1 MLKGLRMHPVGT
13 LCCYLTGIALRRT
26 FLWREIQAGS
36 WRKAGQILRSS
47 WVNGQLSREQDK
59 EGPGIKRF
67 WFWITYR
74 TWKPCKVGVDW
85 SFSCTCLINS
95 KSQVSWRFYGIGSVR
110 SALLYT
116 LESCENCGLKLRL
129 EWDKR
134 MFTYLSN
141 EHLVFYGMKGHKFPI
156 VHIARISQP
165 CNYQQE
171 LGFLFNVRTTQEG
184 MRDMRYCLDG
194 ISDKIY
200 AINIFWKRQ
209 EGQGRSR
216 GTFKW
221 YLLKPN
227 HQTLSNPNIP
237 PECRLPSEYRRKQ
250 LGLWPVGLKRIK
262 CTSQSK
268 GTPTKLKFNGAE

>member
-26 FLWREIQAGS
+26 FLWRVIQAGG
-36 WRKAGQILRSS
+36 WRKVGQILRSS

-59 EGPGIKRF
+59 EGPGIERL

-95 KSQVSWRFYGIGSVR
+95 KSQVSWRFYGIGYLR

-129 EWDKR
+129 EWENTW
-134 MFTYLSN
+134 F
-141 EHLVFYGMKGHKFPI
+141 
-156 VHIARISQP
+156 VHIARMSQP

-171 LGFLFNVRTTQEG
+171 LGFLFNVRTTPKTWDIALMEF
-184 MRDMRYCLDG
+184 MLLTYFERDKKGKVEAEEHSNDICWSQITRHCQTIWWIIPQYSSRL
-194 ISDKIY
+194 
-200 AINIFWKRQ
+200 Q
-209 EGQGRSR
+209 TQGCGLWGWRELNARRNQQNKNLMGLSR
-216 GTFKW
+216 GRGMFSIWRLGSRRWGLVT
-221 YLLKPN
+221 
-227 HQTLSNPNIP
+227 TLNIMIWFGI
-237 PECRLPSEYRRKQ
+237 LTAK
-250 LGLWPVGLKRIK
+250 
-262 CTSQSK
+262 
-268 GTPTKLKFNGAE
+268 

>member
-1 MLKGLRMHPVGT
+1 MHPVGT
-13 LCCYLTGIALRRT
+13 LCCYLTGMALRRT
-26 FLWREIQAGS
+26 FLWRVIQAGS
-36 WRKAGQILRSS
+36 WRKVGQILRSS

-59 EGPGIKRF
+59 EGHMKTLQGRGWLIIFLYLSYQFKISSELEILWDRLLEVCVAVYTRIL
-67 WFWITYR
+67 WELW
-74 TWKPCKVGVDW
+74 VD
-85 SFSCTCLINS
+85 
-95 KSQVSWRFYGIGSVR
+95 
-110 SALLYT
+110 
-116 LESCENCGLKLRL
+116 
-129 EWDKR
+129 
-134 MFTYLSN
+134 MFTYSSN

-194 ISDKIY
+194 IY

-221 YLLKPN
+221 YLLKPSE
-227 HQTLSNPNIP
+227 LFPNIP
-237 PECRLPSEYRRKQ
+237 PKSRLPSDYRRKQ
-250 LGLWPVGLKRIK
+250 LGLWPVGLKR
-262 CTSQSK
+262 S
-268 GTPTKLKFNGAE
+268 TKLKFNGAE

>member
-1 MLKGLRMHPVGT
+1 MLKGLWMHPVGT

-26 FLWREIQAGS
+26 FLWRVIQAGS
-36 WRKAGQILRSS
+36 WRKVGQILRSS

-59 EGPGIKRF
+59 EGPGIERL

-95 KSQVSWRFYGIGSVR
+95 KSQVSWRFYGIGYLR

-116 LESCENCGLKLRL
+116 LESCENCGL
-129 EWDKR
+129 
-134 MFTYLSN
+134 TC
-141 EHLVFYGMKGHKFPI
+141 LVFYGMKGHKFPI

-194 ISDKIY
+194 IY

-209 EGQGRSR
+209 EEEHSNDICWSQITRHCQTIWWIIPQHSSR
-216 GTFKW
+216 V
-221 YLLKPN
+221 
-227 HQTLSNPNIP
+227 QT
-237 PECRLPSEYRRKQ
+237 PEWLPKKTARVVACGVEE
-250 LGLWPVGLKRIK
+250 
-262 CTSQSK
+262 
-268 GTPTKLKFNGAE
+268 N